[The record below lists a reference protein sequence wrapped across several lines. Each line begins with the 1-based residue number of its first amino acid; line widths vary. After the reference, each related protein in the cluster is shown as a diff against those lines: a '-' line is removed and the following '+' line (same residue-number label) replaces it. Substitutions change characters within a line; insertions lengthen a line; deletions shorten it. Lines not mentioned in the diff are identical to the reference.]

1 MRASSKWQLIRRA
14 CAAAVLWCAVGALQA
29 QTADSAGDPPDRVA
43 RLSYLGGDV
52 GLLPSGAQDW
62 GEAGIN
68 RPLTRGDKLSSAA
81 GARAELQ
88 LDGGTI
94 RLDGQTDVGFL
105 QLDDSL
111 TQLELTQGTLNLTVR
126 QLDDGQSYEIDTPTV
141 ALVVDHPGSFRVDV
155 DADGR
160 ATRVTAFDG
169 SATVYGEN
177 NAQRPVVAGRSYR
190 FEDSSLADVALED
203 IGGGDDFDAWCDQ
216 RDRELAG
223 AQSRRY
229 VSEDVIGYQ
238 DLDRY
243 GQWRTD
249 PDYGSVWYPAQ
260 VDVDWAPY
268 RNGHWAWVG
277 PWGWTWVDDAPWGFA
292 PYHYGRWAWRR
303 DGWCWVPGP
312 RHGWRPVY
320 APALVAF
327 VGGGRWGAS
336 FGAGAAPVGW
346 FPLGPGEVYNPW
358 YRSSRRYYTQV
369 NVTNIYVHNDNRT
382 VIVNRINQHYDA
394 WHRGVPVHDQR
405 YANRQAHGFTA
416 VAGRNFADSDR
427 VQGHRL
433 RVDPRALATATVLP
447 GTATPRP
454 TPRSLVPPRE
464 PQARPLP
471 AQGFRR
477 EVVAR
482 HAPRVEAPAERTARM
497 RPRALPD
504 NVRVL
509 SPHAQTLPAVAR
521 ILPAGQAHPPGTGGD
536 LPARTPDR
544 RGVGTVDQP
553 RGMASHDA
561 PLRPGELRSSRFV
574 RSRQP
579 APQSITPAREP
590 TATRPGVSFISSATP
605 ARGRPTPTGGQLPA
619 VPRLQSADA
628 PREQPAYRRDDT
640 PRYAPQVDRGE
651 LERRQQLLREQAE
664 QRSPGFRSAE
674 PAHMRAPDFNA
685 QLRERSAPPAPPHF
699 ERPPDFRSMRPMP
712 QAQPAPRP
720 APAVERAAPAAPGH
734 PHAPPRRFDPQH

>member
-1 MRASSKWQLIRRA
+1 MRASSKWQLIRRV

-29 QTADSAGDPPDRVA
+29 QTNDNAGDPPDRVA
-43 RLSYLGGDV
+43 RLSYIDGDV
-52 GLLPSGAQDW
+52 GLLPSGAHDW
-62 GEAGIN
+62 GDAGIN

-88 LDGGTI
+88 LDGGTV

-105 QLDDSL
+105 QLDNAL

-126 QLDDGQSYEIDTPTV
+126 QLDQGQSYEIDTPTV
-141 ALVVDHPGSFRVDV
+141 ALVVDHPGSYRVDI

-177 NAQRPVVAGRSYR
+177 NAQREVVAGRSYR
-190 FEDSSLADVALED
+190 FEDSSLANVALED

-216 RDRELAG
+216 RNRQLAG

-238 DLDRY
+238 DLDHY

-249 PDYGSVWYPAQ
+249 PDYGSVWYPSQ

-292 PYHYGRWAWRR
+292 PYHYGRWAWR

-312 RHGWRPVY
+312 RLGWRPVY

-327 VGGGRWGAS
+327 VGGGSWGVS
-336 FGAGAAPVGW
+336 FGVGAAPVGW

-382 VIVNRINQHYDA
+382 VIVNRIDQHYDA
-394 WHRGVPVHDQR
+394 WHRGMPMRDER

-416 VAGRNFADSDR
+416 VAGRNFADAER

-433 RVDPRALATATVLP
+433 RVDPRQLAAATVLP
-447 GTATPRP
+447 GMATPKP
-454 TPRSLVPPRE
+454 TPRSFVPPRA
-464 PQARPLP
+464 PQAQPLP

-477 EVVAR
+477 EVVAV
-482 HAPRVEAPAERTARM
+482 HAPRIEAPAERTARLQ
-497 RPRALPD
+497 PRELPD
-504 NVRVL
+504 NVHVL
-509 SPHAQTLPAVAR
+509 RPQGQPLPAVAR
-521 ILPAGQAHPPGTGGD
+521 ILPADQARVADTRPD
-536 LPARTPDR
+536 TPSRVFDR
-544 RGVGTVDQP
+544 RTIEAANLP
-553 RGMASHDA
+553 RGMAPSDA

-574 RSRQP
+574 RSHEAAQP
-579 APQSITPAREP
+579 IMSAHDPDAP
-590 TATRPGVSFISSATP
+590 RPGVSFVSHGAPEHAAP
-605 ARGRPTPTGGQLPA
+605 AGRELPA
-619 VPRLQSADA
+619 VPRLQPADA
-628 PREQPAYRRDDT
+628 PREPDAYRREDT
-640 PRYAPQVDRGE
+640 PRFTPQVDRTE
-651 LERRQQLLREQAE
+651 LDRRQQMLREQAE
-664 QRSPGFRSAE
+664 ERSPYSRSAE
-674 PAHMRAPDFNA
+674 PAHMRAPDFDA
-685 QLRERSAPPAPPHF
+685 QLHERSAPPAPQHF
-699 ERPPDFRSMRPMP
+699 ERAPDFRSMRPMP

-720 APAVERAAPAAPGH
+720 APAVEHPAPAR
-734 PHAPPRRFDPQH
+734 PHAPPHRFDEQH